1 MAATEFTRRRFVTR
15 AMVEDAHR
23 AGQSLTLG
31 PRDVITDEAGTR
43 ARDLGVTV
51 VREGAGHAR
60 SAGMPVSPPAARA
73 ASVGGST
80 AGAASGGAPAGAPAG
95 VPASASG
102 GTSTAAVKAA
112 IRAAVVAEL
121 GTDDSRLDA
130 AIDRVFARRGL

>member
-43 ARDLGVTV
+43 ARDLGVAV
-51 VREGAGHAR
+51 VREGAGPGR
-60 SAGMPVSPPAARA
+60 PSGMPVSRPVPGSSSPA
-73 ASVGGST
+73 GGSV
-80 AGAASGGAPAGAPAG
+80 ADAAASGSSP
-95 VPASASG
+95 
-102 GTSTAAVKAA
+102 AAVKAA

-121 GTDDSRLDA
+121 GTDDPRIDA

>member
-31 PRDVITDEAGTR
+31 PRDVITVESQPQTFTAF
-43 ARDLGVTV
+43 
-51 VREGAGHAR
+51 GA
-60 SAGMPVSPPAARA
+60 
-73 ASVGGST
+73 T
-80 AGAASGGAPAGAPAG
+80 SGGA
-95 VPASASG
+95 SA
-102 GTSTAAVKAA
+102 TAVKAA

-121 GTDDSRLDA
+121 GTDDPRIDA

>member
-15 AMVEDAHR
+15 AKVEDAHR

-60 SAGMPVSPPAARA
+60 SAGMPVSPPAARP

-80 AGAASGGAPAGAPAG
+80 AGAASGGAPAG
-95 VPASASG
+95 VPASVSG
-102 GTSTAAVKAA
+102 GTSAAAVKAA

>member
-60 SAGMPVSPPAARA
+60 SAGMPVSPPAARP
-73 ASVGGST
+73 
-80 AGAASGGAPAGAPAG
+80 ASGGAPAG

-102 GTSTAAVKAA
+102 GTSAAAVKAA

>member
-1 MAATEFTRRRFVTR
+1 MAATEFTKRRFVTR

-51 VREGAGHAR
+51 VREGAGHVR
-60 SAGMPVSPPAARA
+60 SAGMPVSPPAARP

-80 AGAASGGAPAGAPAG
+80 AGAASGGAPAG

-102 GTSTAAVKAA
+102 RTSAAAVKAA

>member
-1 MAATEFTRRRFVTR
+1 MAATEFTKRRFVTR

-60 SAGMPVSPPAARA
+60 SAGMPVSPPAARP

-80 AGAASGGAPAGAPAG
+80 AGAASGGAPAG
-95 VPASASG
+95 VPASVSG
-102 GTSTAAVKAA
+102 GTSAAAVKAA

>member
-60 SAGMPVSPPAARA
+60 SAGMPVSPPAARP
-73 ASVGGST
+73 ASVGGSA
-80 AGAASGGAPAGAPAG
+80 AGAASGGAPAG
-95 VPASASG
+95 VRASASR
-102 GTSTAAVKAA
+102 GTSAAAVKAA

>member
-1 MAATEFTRRRFVTR
+1 MAATEFTRRRFVTW

-51 VREGAGHAR
+51 VREGGGPGR
-60 SAGMPVSPPAARA
+60 PSSMPVSRPVTGSAPTGGTGIGRRRAARRPLR
-73 ASVGGST
+73 SRQR
-80 AGAASGGAPAGAPAG
+80 SGPP
-95 VPASASG
+95 S
-102 GTSTAAVKAA
+102 
-112 IRAAVVAEL
+112 VAEL
-121 GTDDSRLDA
+121 GTDDPRIDA

>member
-73 ASVGGST
+73 ASVGGSA
-80 AGAASGGAPAGAPAG
+80 AGAASGGAPAG

-102 GTSTAAVKAA
+102 GTSAAAVKAA

>member
-15 AMVEDAHR
+15 AQVEDAHR

-51 VREGAGHAR
+51 VREGGGPGR
-60 SAGMPVSPPAARA
+60 PSGMPVSRPATG
-73 ASVGGST
+73 SSPTGGTGVGAT
-80 AGAASGGAPAGAPAG
+80 SGGA
-95 VPASASG
+95 SA
-102 GTSTAAVKAA
+102 TAVKAA

-121 GTDDSRLDA
+121 GTDDPRIDA

>member
-60 SAGMPVSPPAARA
+60 SAGMPVSPPAARP

-80 AGAASGGAPAGAPAG
+80 AGAASGGAPAG
-95 VPASASG
+95 VPASVSG
-102 GTSTAAVKAA
+102 GTSAAAVKAA

>member
-51 VREGAGHAR
+51 VREGGGPGR
-60 SAGMPVSPPAARA
+60 PSGMPVSRPATGSAPTGGTG
-73 ASVGGST
+73 VGAT
-80 AGAASGGAPAGAPAG
+80 SGGAS
-95 VPASASG
+95 VF
-102 GTSTAAVKAA
+102 AVKAA

-121 GTDDSRLDA
+121 GTDDPRIDA